1 MEVNC
6 QFWVWCYCWTW
17 SKSKGHLHTW
27 QHLLSDSWETL
38 LLSASYDRDERSKIW
53 CSCHSERKVYDL
65 SYPEDGGIGSHL
77 VHCMASHPRGLIS
90 EQIPILFLCVCV
102 CVRAR
107 TCVCMH
113 ERLREG
119 HTHLHHHTQLQNL
132 AEMSDVYFL
141 TLYDDNSSSS
151 SRIIQHLHEP
161 DQMWIRSA
169 SHFSCSV
176 AELN

>member
-90 EQIPILFLCVCV
+90 EQIPILFLFV
-102 CVRAR
+102 CVRAHV
-107 TCVCMH
+107 CVH
-113 ERLREG
+113 AWETERG
-119 HTHLHHHTQLQNL
+119 THTLAPPHPVTKFGRNEWCVLLNL
-132 AEMSDVYFL
+132 IWWQQQFIL
-141 TLYDDNSSSS
+141 
-151 SRIIQHLHEP
+151 
-161 DQMWIRSA
+161 
-169 SHFSCSV
+169 
-176 AELN
+176 